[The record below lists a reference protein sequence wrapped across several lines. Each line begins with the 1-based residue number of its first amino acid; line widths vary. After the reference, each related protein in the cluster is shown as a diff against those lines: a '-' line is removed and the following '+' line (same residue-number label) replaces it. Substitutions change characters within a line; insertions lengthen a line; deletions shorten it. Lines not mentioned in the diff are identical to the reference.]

1 MSTKPTPKFAYGK
14 WKFLFLAAY
23 FVILTTERAISL
35 IKCCFGDFRS
45 FGQLDYYM
53 MMLTIF
59 AIFGS
64 YIFAVIRCTDVVKN
78 DNKKDIFSELSI
90 AAGILLLGGMV
101 HTGGSIPAMQFIAYG
116 MILIS
121 MAIHTAQN
129 VKKSKN
135 ADRKWLSFAY
145 IVSYSMAIPVVY
157 YSDIDLAYLFIPIEC
172 VVSAGMV
179 AMFTIM
185 LTRFYHGNGESNFS
199 LLPFM
204 IALFGDF
211 TVLFLRWEEKVNVF
225 VLIFLCVTTV
235 LWFAGNVMCIKK
247 KETKQKP
254 ADHSKK

>member
-1 MSTKPTPKFAYGK
+1 MQKEQTKKFAYK
-14 WKFLFLAAY
+14 AWKFIFLCLY
-23 FVILTTERAISL
+23 FAILTTERVISL
-35 IKCCFGDFRS
+35 VKCCANGLE
-45 FGQLDYYM
+45 GYELLDYYM
-53 MMLTIF
+53 IMLTIF

-64 YIFAVIRCTDVVKN
+64 YLFAVLRCTDAVKHREKN
-78 DNKKDIFSELSI
+78 GNIFSELSI

-101 HTGGSIPAMQFIAYG
+101 HTDGSIPVMQFISYG

-121 MAIHTAQN
+121 MAIHTAEN

-145 IVSYSMAIPVVY
+145 IVAYSMAIPVVY
-157 YSDIDLAYLFIPIEC
+157 HTNIALDYLFIPIEC

-185 LTRFYHGNGESNFS
+185 LTRFYNGNGESNFS

-211 TVLFLRWEEKVNVF
+211 TVLYLRWEEEINYF
-225 VLIFLCVTTV
+225 VLIFLCVMTA

-247 KETKQKP
+247 KK
-254 ADHSKK
+254 